1 MNYSEITLCKT
12 HDNIEVD
19 KSRWYMSSNNAFTRY
34 KMIRNI
40 IMIIWEFHCHP
51 PIVHIGRRTGSI
63 SDYHHNTQQ
72 LVSIRYGCKYKAVDL
87 MYIGDKRFSWKT
99 PKYR

>member
-40 IMIIWEFHCHP
+40 TIMIIREFHA
-51 PIVHIGRRTGSI
+51 VVRQLSTIGRRTGSN
-63 SDYHHNTQQ
+63 SDHHHNQF
-72 LVSIRYGCKYKAVDL
+72 VSIGYGCKYKAVDL
-87 MYIGDKRFSWKT
+87 MYIVDERFSRKT
-99 PKYR
+99 PKYI